1 MFVVAILGLV
11 LGVIM
16 GYVSQRSRF
25 CIQGGFRD
33 FFLFKQTYLLKGTL
47 AAMAVFSLVHIWG
60 YKHAP

>member
-1 MFVVAILGLV
+1 MFHLLLGLG

-33 FFLFKQTYLLKGTL
+33 LFLFRNTFLLRGTL
-47 AAMAVFSLVHIWG
+47 AAMAVFGLVNVFG
-60 YKHAP
+60 YVHAP